1 MTRWQKGYEVEPR
14 HYRIH
19 MRERTEL
26 VKRDFETLDEQIE
39 ENEDEAVQ
47 KNLKRRRSQ
56 RYGMFMFELFQIVEQ
71 GWKLAHEFYYDEPF
85 VHREALNAYYAK
97 HGHYTSTIALLEE
110 ALAPKIGRPLHLSY
124 YVDVRNY
131 LVHEELNLVLALK
144 ESYFELMEK
153 EERTEE
159 EEQKFRLLHKEDD
172 AFIRYFMERIL
183 HFANEEETTP
193 SH

>member
-47 KNLKRRRSQ
+47 KILKRRRSQ

-71 GWKLAHEFYYDEPF
+71 GWKLAHEFYYNEPF

-144 ESYFELMEK
+144 ESYFELME
-153 EERTEE
+153 E